1 MIFDKTRIGRIALWT
16 VGVAAA
22 LAVYVFLLVNRIPDV
37 LRPVS
42 IAVRFSFTLVMPALF
57 VILLIGFLLPGR
69 RGMLTAFTLT
79 ISVFAFSLA
88 GLWASGQT
96 EPYAVS
102 GLLPWNDAATYYIDA
117 GKMLEGEPL
126 SAASARRPLF
136 MGLLGAL
143 LGLAGR
149 DLQIALAV
157 LTLFT
162 AVSCFLAMREIQ
174 FSHGAPAAVIMMLIV
189 LMYSRRFS
197 GTTMTENLGLALG
210 LLALAL
216 LWRGAADGNR
226 RLILLGI
233 LTITL
238 ALNARAGTFFILPAL
253 ALWGGWAFRGK
264 RKFSWLFFLQSCA
277 VVALGFVVNYLVFKL
292 IGAQEGLLFD
302 NFSYSLYGL
311 ASGGENWALVMH
323 EHPEIMVLPEAE
335 RSRQVYV
342 LAFEI
347 IRANPLGLVQG
358 ALKQWGLLFSETW
371 FSAYAYVGGENAALG
386 HAVRTG
392 LFVLC
397 TVALLDALR
406 DLRKPHNALLW
417 AATLG
422 VFLSVPFVPPGDAHK
437 MRAYAATIPIFALLP
452 GLGVAALLKLYR
464 GKPILQWRP
473 TPLDRRTA
481 AAFTIGL
488 ILFTVIAPV
497 IAIKLGRPAE
507 YRRVTCPAGQ
517 ESVYIRKSPGS
528 YIQVIREDVLA
539 LDWVPTLHLGRFRM
553 WVHNL
558 PNQEAIDEFTR
569 IEAPATIIYN
579 YDVASR
585 MPTWLVANTELI
597 PEENG
602 ILGVCGNFSDN
613 PNQRVQNYRFFY
625 AKSVELVGIDGTE

>member
-1 MIFDKTRIGRIALWT
+1 MITKKNLRLAAWWT
-16 VGVAAA
+16 SGVLAA
-22 LAVYVFLLVNRIPDV
+22 LAIYVFLLINRIPDV
-37 LRPVS
+37 LRPIS
-42 IAVRFSFTLVMPALF
+42 IAVRYSFTLVMPALF
-57 VILLIGFLLPGR
+57 VILLFGFILPGR
-69 RGMLTAFTLT
+69 RGLLAAFTLT

-96 EPYAVS
+96 EPYVVS

-117 GKMLEGEPL
+117 GKMLEGESL

-157 LTLFT
+157 LALFT
-162 AVSCFLAMREIQ
+162 AISCFLAMREIQ
-174 FSHGAPAAVIMMLIV
+174 YSHGALAAVIMMLIV

-226 RLILLGI
+226 RLVLLGM

-264 RKFSWLFFLQSCA
+264 GKYSWLFLLQSCA
-277 VVALGFVVNYLVFKL
+277 AVALGFGINYIVFKL
-292 IGAQEGLLFD
+292 IGTQEGLLFD

-311 ASGGENWALVMH
+311 ASGGENWALVMR
-323 EHPEIMVLPEAE
+323 EHPEIMHLPEAD
-335 RSRQVYV
+335 RSRQVYA

-347 IRANPLGLVQG
+347 IRANPMGLVEG

-371 FSAYAYVGGENAALG
+371 FSAYAYVGGENATVG
-386 HAVRTG
+386 HTIRTG

-397 TVALLDALR
+397 AAALLDALR
-406 DLRKPHNALLW
+406 DLKKPHNTLLW
-417 AATLG
+417 AMALG

-437 MRAYAATIPIFALLP
+437 MRAYAASIPIFALLP
-452 GLGVAALLKLYR
+452 GLGVAALVKLYR
-464 GKPILQWRP
+464 GKPVLRWSP
-473 TPLDRRTA
+473 KPLDRRVTA
-481 AAFTIGL
+481 GFTMGL

-497 IAIKLGRPAE
+497 IAINLGRPAD

-528 YIQVIREDVLA
+528 VIQVIREDVLA

-585 MPTWLVANTELI
+585 KPTWLVANTELI

-625 AKSVELVGIDGTE
+625 AKSVELVDIDDAE